1 MAMMQRSHNSC
12 SGHLFACLIGYTP
25 RGANP
30 LSYVCFR
37 MLDCLDD
44 RCLHRSFQ
52 LQNNSTGAAINR
64 PDLCLQSLHSCL
76 QLCFVLKG
84 LLQHP
89 LPFALLGFP
98 AQSAQICTEYTRL
111 PQSNT
116 LPCSLAELMFLHQP
130 LMFKILT
137 SPRMNSS
144 LAVTIVA
151 AAFEQAH
158 VDAFYKPPQPCLS
171 AGELC
176 GQVSDAT
183 TKLHIFN
190 ARDLDCI
197 IMSCTLSR
205 NAESGHQQ
213 LSAATP
219 S

>member
-1 MAMMQRSHNSC
+1 MQRSHSSC

-25 RGANP
+25 RGAIP
-30 LSYVCFR
+30 QSYVRFR
-37 MLDCLDD
+37 MLDCLDG
-44 RCLHRSFQ
+44 RRLHRSFQ
-52 LQNNSTGAAINR
+52 LQDYSTGAAINR
-64 PDLCLQSLHSCL
+64 PDLCLQSLHCCL
-76 QLCFVLKG
+76 QLCLVLKG

-89 LPFALLGFP
+89 LPFALRGFP
-98 AQSAQICTEYTRL
+98 AQSTQICTKYTHL
-111 PQSNT
+111 PQCNT
-116 LPCSLAELMFLHQP
+116 LPCLLAELMLLHQP

-144 LAVTIVA
+144 LAIIIVA

-158 VDAFYKPPQPCLS
+158 VDAFYRPPQLCLS

-176 GQVSDAT
+176 RLVSCDI
-183 TKLHIFN
+183 TKLHILKPG
-190 ARDLDCI
+190 DLICI